1 MNLDEGSDAVQTD
14 AVSTDAALPEQNL
27 TDAASGTPENVQD
40 DKSQPSSSEGQG
52 DKKVSLQD
60 KISQA
65 IEDVQKKATASPAV
79 EKQDTTKISD
89 TKTADKDKD
98 EDEDKTAPLEIR
110 NHPAFQKVIAQRRSA
125 KQERDKVL
133 KERDNIT
140 KELET
145 YKGHAEQYQQ
155 VDNFLKTN
163 GVSYKDAGEAL
174 KLAALAYNDPAQ
186 FAVKIQEL
194 AQKWGSYVGNIL
206 PEDLQ
211 REVDEGLITE
221 SRAQELAKARGQ
233 VAIREQQIQHK
244 DQRIAASDSAQEM
257 QAKEQLLD
265 NWMDQV
271 SKTDSAIEKKL
282 PFITDRMSQIR
293 AAEGD
298 PKNVQE
304 VWNRLNR
311 AYQDVN
317 TRLRTFQPPR
327 PTTPSVPQPTGMTR
341 GAIAA
346 PTTFEGALD
355 AALANLGTART

>member
-1 MNLDEGSDAVQTD
+1 MTLEDGSNAVQPDAVPTD
-14 AVSTDAALPEQNL
+14 TASPEQNL
-27 TDAASGTPENVQD
+27 TDVNTGAPSDAQD
-40 DKSQPSSSEGQG
+40 DKTPSSSSEDQG

-65 IEDVQKKATASPAV
+65 IEDVQKKTTASPAV
-79 EKQDTTKISD
+79 EKQSTNKTSD

-133 KERDNIT
+133 KERDTIT

-145 YKGHAEQYQQ
+145 YKGHAAQYQQ
-155 VDNFLKTN
+155 IDTFLKTN
-163 GVSYKDAGEAL
+163 GVSYKDAGDAL
-174 KLAALAYNDPAQ
+174 KLAALAYKDPAQ

-194 AQKWGSYVGNIL
+194 AQQWGAYVGNIL
-206 PEDLQ
+206 PADLQ

-221 SRAQELAKARGQ
+221 GRAQELAKARGQ
-233 VAIREQQIQHK
+233 VAIREQQIQQQ
-244 DQRIAASDSAQEM
+244 DQKIAASDNATEM
-257 QAKEQLLD
+257 QTRQQLLE

-311 AYQDVN
+311 AYQDV
-317 TRLRTFQPPR
+317 TERLRTFQPPR